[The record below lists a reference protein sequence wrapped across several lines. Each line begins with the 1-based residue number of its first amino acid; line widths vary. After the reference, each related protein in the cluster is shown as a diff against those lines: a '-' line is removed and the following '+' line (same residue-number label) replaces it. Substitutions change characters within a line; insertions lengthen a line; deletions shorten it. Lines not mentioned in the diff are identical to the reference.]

1 MPLAQTNTVDTSHCP
16 TSNSSADHPDDLP
29 ETCPAESSCGHPSP
43 EFPIDDSK
51 SIGLFLKTA
60 GDLERVGDHAVNIA
74 ERAEKLYSEDE
85 HFSDEAMREIKIM
98 NDLTRNILEELNV
111 LNRDELHNI
120 VEKVDVIEDSID
132 ITTHEFSLN
141 QLRRLRDKKC
151 TPEHSALYTETLIDF
166 ERIGDH
172 GLNIAV
178 AFDEIKDDLTEMA

>member
-1 MPLAQTNTVDTSHCP
+1 MRLILLNV
-16 TSNSSADHPDDLP
+16 L
-29 ETCPAESSCGHPSP
+29 
-43 EFPIDDSK
+43 
-51 SIGLFLKTA
+51 
-60 GDLERVGDHAVNIA
+60 R
-74 ERAEKLYSEDE
+74 

>member
-1 MPLAQTNTVDTSHCP
+1 MKVAYIV
-16 TSNSSADHPDDLP
+16 
-29 ETCPAESSCGHPSP
+29 PSLQATG
-43 EFPIDDSK
+43 PI
-51 SIGLFLKTA
+51 IVVNNLVRYLK
-60 GDLERVGDHAVNIA
+60 D
-74 ERAEKLYSEDE
+74 
-85 HFSDEAMREIKIM
+85 
-98 NDLTRNILEELNV
+98 
-111 LNRDELHNI
+111 I